1 MPARHSSYTLLLVDD
16 NPVNLQLI
24 TQIIALDLPK
34 VRVLTAAN
42 AREGLILAAEQQ
54 VDGAFI
60 DVQMPGMDGLE
71 MCRQLRLHPPTA
83 RIPLVLMTAHI
94 ASPQLRA
101 EGLEVGAHDFINK
114 PISNLEMLARIKV
127 MLRLCENERTQ
138 ATSTAH
144 LQQQL
149 AGHSAQ
155 VRWLSGLL
163 ISGDG
168 ALAVTDEQWLRQLA
182 ASLPQADSQ
191 DDCLFYEKL
200 ISDFPLPWRR
210 TLLKLALLECIPLA
224 LAGTLS
230 EIADIAAGL
239 DYLKRHQLSLM
250 QLEGKE
256 DCLLFHP
263 QVKTLLRNKARQLLS
278 NDERLEVYQIAA
290 DWYRERRQLLPLLAC
305 LIGGGQYAE
314 VSRLLSQHGLE
325 LLHLDTACTSIQ
337 VLDQIDDDT
346 VAGCGWQSLLR
357 GIMRLQQLAEDSA
370 LWLELAY
377 QLFANRNDARGM
389 ALARSWQ
396 VLQTIYVD
404 GNWSEWSSGF
414 DSFARQTDT
423 VMPTLALD
431 EQLTLAFALGL
442 GQICFAGELE
452 ATQKLL
458 DSALAQAQQNGATLS
473 LARLQLLRMRLA
485 LYQGRILVART
496 AFEQAFSRIT
506 AHHSYLDLL
515 MIHQA
520 AFDLLLIDGTLSG
533 LRQQQV
539 FLTNDCPLQMQ
550 RRSLIDP
557 FYDYYTA
564 NLLVARNQLGLA
576 EQHIDSALLSTRG
589 GQSDHLRS
597 LLLQLRG
604 WIRAQNGSNSDA
616 HADLEKGLELR
627 RQAGGLLCR
636 LDNLLLAGA
645 TCVALDQLPRA
656 YRFFADALSASQ
668 QLGEERLRIG
678 LHAWLAVLSRRLGQ
692 ETTANDHLRAFF
704 DLLRRQRTR
713 FFLGLTTDLLR
724 ELIPLLATA
733 KERELLLP
741 LLEKYLQFGFAE
753 KQQAVT
759 LLDVGTLGGFSAQK
773 EEDRFDF
780 HQVGQSARLMFAL
793 LLLAP
798 QRVLSTEVLMGQLWP
813 DSSPVKARNNFDAAH
828 SRLRKALED
837 VFGRVIRNQ
846 YLVLEKG
853 MLSLQQAR
861 VDVQL
866 YVQHME
872 NARYHLQRE
881 HYWQA
886 EQLFWRMERLWQ
898 GEFLSGYDLGDDLP
912 RYRDQFNQLRL
923 EQLQSLARLLTRR
936 HDFQQAATL
945 LRSGLLLDPTADA
958 LIRQLLAI
966 FQQQGDGR
974 SAEHLLRDYRTALQ
988 REGYDAEEINEL
1000 IEAFGVHWFSA
1011 GKTYHQEKGNHGSL

>member
-1 MPARHSSYTLLLVDD
+1 MLAIPSPYTLLLVDD

-24 TQIIALDLPK
+24 TQIIALDLPT
-34 VRVLTAAN
+34 VEVLTAAN
-42 AREGLILAAEQQ
+42 AREGLNLVTEQQ
-54 VDGAFI
+54 IDGAFI

-101 EGLEVGAHDFINK
+101 EGLEVGAHDFITK
-114 PISNLEMLARIKV
+114 PISNVEMLARIKV

-182 ASLPQADSQ
+182 AALPQADSQ
-191 DDCLFYEKL
+191 DDRLFYEKL

-210 TLLKLALLECIPLA
+210 TLLKLSLLECIPLA

-239 DYLKRHQLSLM
+239 DYLKRHQLSLV

-263 QVKTLLRNKARQLLS
+263 QVKTLLRNKALQLLS
-278 NDERLEVYQIAA
+278 DDERLEVYQIAA

-314 VSRLLSQHGLE
+314 VSQLLSQYGLQ
-325 LLHLDTACTSIQ
+325 LLHQDTACTSIQ
-337 VLDQIDDDT
+337 ILDQIADDR

-357 GIMRLQQLAEDSA
+357 GIMRLHQLAEDSA

-377 QLFANRNDARGM
+377 QLFASRDDARGM

-396 VLQTIYVD
+396 VLRTIYVD
-404 GNWSEWSSGF
+404 GNWSDWSSRY
-414 DSFARQTDT
+414 DSFARLTAT

-442 GQICFAGELE
+442 SQICFAGELG
-452 ATQKLL
+452 ATQELL
-458 DSALAQAQQNGATLS
+458 DPALAQAQQRSAALP

-496 AFEQAFSRIT
+496 AFEQAFNGIT
-506 AHHSYLDLL
+506 VHGSCFDLL

-539 FLTNDCPLQMQ
+539 FLTTDCPLQMQ
-550 RRSLIDP
+550 RRTLIDP
-557 FYDYYTA
+557 LYDYYTA

-576 EQHIDSALLSTRG
+576 EQHIDNALISPRG
-589 GQSDHLRS
+589 GHSDHVRS

-604 WIRAQNGSNSDA
+604 WIRARSGSNSDA
-616 HADLEKGLELR
+616 HADLEKGLDLR

-656 YRFFADALSASQ
+656 HLFFAEALSASQ
-668 QLGEERLRIG
+668 QLKEERLRVS
-678 LHAWLAVLSRRLGQ
+678 LHAWLAMLCRRLGQ
-692 ETTANDHLRAFF
+692 ESTAKDHLRAFF
-704 DLLRRQRTR
+704 DLLRRQRAR
-713 FFLGLTTDLLR
+713 FFWGITTDLLQ
-724 ELIPLLATA
+724 ELIPLLSTA
-733 KERELLLP
+733 RERELLLP
-741 LLEKYLQFGFAE
+741 LLEKYLQLGFE
-753 KQQAVT
+753 EEQQAVT
-759 LLDVGTLGGFSAQK
+759 CLDVSTLGGFSAQK
-773 EEDRFDF
+773 EEERFDF
-780 HQVGQSARLMFAL
+780 HQVGQSSRLIFAL

-798 QRVLSTEVLMGQLWP
+798 QRALSTEVLMGQLWP

-837 VFGRVIRNQ
+837 VFGRVIRNH

-853 MLSLQQAR
+853 MLSLKHAR

-866 YVQHME
+866 FAQHME

-881 HYWQA
+881 QYWQA
-886 EQLFWRMERLWQ
+886 EQLFWRMERQWQ
-898 GEFLSGYDLGDDLP
+898 GEFLSGYDLGDNLP
-912 RYRDQFNQLRL
+912 QYRDQFNQLRL

-945 LRSGLLLDPTADA
+945 LRSGLLLDPTADV

-966 FQQQGDGR
+966 YQQLGDGR
-974 SAEHLLRDYRTALQ
+974 SAEYLLRDYRAALHC
-988 REGYDAEEINEL
+988 EGYDAEEIDEL
-1000 IEAFGVHWFSA
+1000 IETFGVHWFSA
-1011 GKTYHQEKGNHGSL
+1011 SKNHPKENINYGSL